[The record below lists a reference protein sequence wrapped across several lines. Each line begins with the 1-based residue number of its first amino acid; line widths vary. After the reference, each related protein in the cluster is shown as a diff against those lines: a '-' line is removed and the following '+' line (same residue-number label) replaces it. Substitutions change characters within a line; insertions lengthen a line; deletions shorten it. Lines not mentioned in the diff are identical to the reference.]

1 MAVRAGIVV
10 LAVLAATAVPAAQ
23 APPTA
28 EALAASLQAKYAAVK
43 DFSADFVHK
52 YRGGVLRKEATER
65 GTVVI
70 KKPAR
75 MRWTYESP
83 EKKVFVSDGI
93 RFYSYIPEDRQ
104 VIVSP
109 LPEETDAPTPM
120 LFLSGR
126 GSLTR
131 DFDVALTSSGDAA
144 PNTYSLRC
152 TPRRRETEYQSMV
165 LVVDRQSLEI
175 RSLITT
181 DEQGGES
188 TFVFSRVKQNVGLA
202 DKLFIF
208 EIPRGVDVVQQA
220 PAIR

>member
-1 MAVRAGIVV
+1 MRVWLVAAIVSALVAG
-10 LAVLAATAVPAAQ
+10 ASAQ
-23 APPTA
+23 SAPTA
-28 EALAASLQAKYAAVK
+28 EELAVALQARYAAVR

-65 GTVVI
+65 GTVLI

-83 EKKVFVSDGI
+83 EKKVFVSDGV

-109 LPEETDAPTPM
+109 VLEDSDAPTPM
-120 LFLSGR
+120 LFLAGR

-131 DFDVALTSSGDAA
+131 DFVVSLAVAADAA
-144 PNTYSLRC
+144 STTYSLKC
-152 TPRRRETEYQSMV
+152 TPRRREAEYQSMI
-165 LVVDRQSLEI
+165 LVVDRKTLEI

-188 TFVFSRVKQNVGLA
+188 TFLFSRVKQNVGLA
-202 DKLFIF
+202 DKLFVF
-208 EIPRGVDVVQQA
+208 EIPKGVDVVHQSA
-220 PAIR
+220 GLR

>member
-1 MAVRAGIVV
+1 MAIVS
-10 LAVLAATAVPAAQ
+10 AMGAAAAAQ
-23 APPTA
+23 SSLPTA
-28 EALAASLQAKYAAVK
+28 EDVATALEAKYAAVR

-65 GTVVI
+65 GTVLI

-83 EKKVFVSDGI
+83 EKKVFVSDGV

-109 LPEETDAPTPM
+109 VLEETDAPTPM
-120 LFLSGR
+120 LFLMGR

-131 DFDVALTSSGDAA
+131 DFVVSLAA
-144 PNTYSLRC
+144 PAGSAAATYSLKC
-152 TPRRRETEYQSMV
+152 TPRRRDADYQSMV
-165 LVVDRQSLEI
+165 LVLDRKTLEI

-188 TFVFSRVKQNVGLA
+188 TFLFSRVKQNVGLA
-202 DKLFIF
+202 DKVFVF
-208 EIPRGVDVVQQA
+208 DIPKGVDVVHQSA
-220 PAIR
+220 GIR

>member
-1 MAVRAGIVV
+1 MAVRLGLV
-10 LAVLAATAVPAAQ
+10 LAVLGGVTAIAATEG
-23 APPTA
+23 PPTA
-28 EALAASLQAKYAAVK
+28 EELATALQTKYAAVK

-52 YRGGVLRKEATER
+52 YRGGVLHKEATER
-65 GTVVI
+65 GTVLI

-83 EKKVFVSDGI
+83 EKKIFVSDGV

-109 LPEETDAPTPM
+109 LPEETDAPTPL

-126 GSLTR
+126 GKLAR
-131 DFDVALTSSGDAA
+131 DFVASIPATASPL
-144 PNTYSLRC
+144 PNTYSLKC
-152 TPRRRETEYQSMV
+152 TPRRREADYQSMI

-188 TFVFSRVKQNVGLA
+188 TFVFSRVKQNIGLA
-202 DKLFIF
+202 DKLFVF
-208 EIPRGVDVVQQA
+208 DIPRGVDVVHQT
-220 PAIR
+220 PNIR